1 MLKLLLSLLKT
12 GAIVDS
18 LQSVFLSKLENW
30 KQDFYKKLADILASI
45 ILLIIVSFVFLMM
58 LLFMGFGLSFYLN
71 NIMESSYLGFLI
83 VGFLFLISAWIMSL
97 SIRSGYLQ
105 RKLLKLMMRI
115 LEKRSDERL

>member
-45 ILLIIVSFVFLMM
+45 IVLIIVSFVFLMM

-71 NIMESSYLGFLI
+71 NILESSYLGFLI
-83 VGFLFLISAWIMSL
+83 VGCLFLISAWIMSL

>member
-30 KQDFYKKLADILASI
+30 KLDFYKKLADILASI
-45 ILLIIVSFVFLMM
+45 IVLIIVSFVFLIM

-71 NIMESSYLGFLI
+71 NILESSYLGFLI
-83 VGFLFLISAWIMSL
+83 VGFLFLISAWVMSL

-105 RKLLKLMMRI
+105 RKLLKLMLRI

>member
-1 MLKLLLSLLKT
+1 MLKLLLSLFKT

-18 LQSVFLSKLENW
+18 LQSVFLSKVENW
-30 KQDFYKKLADILASI
+30 RLDFYKKLADILASI
-45 ILLIIVSFVFLMM
+45 IVLIIVSFVFLIM

-71 NIMESSYLGFLI
+71 NILQSSYLGFLI

-105 RKLLKLMMRI
+105 GKLLKLMLRI